1 LQWQRWRARALAPA
15 GQLEGLVNQERVT
28 DNRDPRQVERELRAK
43 VEAALAEL
51 RRTVERFEQL
61 AIRLELESRGE
72 LR

>member
-1 LQWQRWRARALAPA
+1 M
-15 GQLEGLVNQERVT
+15 NQERVT